1 MTWEEIQEKAM
12 EYIKWISPDLMYQ
25 NILKY
30 ISVSDTFFEKEI
42 ERRFNEYKADPRYEN
57 LTDQCLMDMA
67 KADIEASKEAYG
79 ALYYLFSSIVN
90 IILDLIEQISYY
102 LGRADVSRQIGIQ
115 KANYEAGISIPD
127 ITILVDGLF
136 KGVFSTGEFET
147 FLRRLGFAFDVT
159 EKIKDSMRPLLDLTT
174 VTTLWQ
180 RGHLSTDEATK
191 ELVARGYDEDRANKI
206 LTSSL
211 RLISPDMIRML
222 YLRGEIDEQTHD
234 KLLASHGFPDEHI
247 AYAKKLYEIIP
258 PVSDIITMAVREAF
272 SPEIAERFGQY
283 EDFPEEF
290 AEWAAK
296 QGLSRE
302 WAERYWA
309 AHWALPSV
317 MQGYE
322 MLHRGII
329 DEEELKML
337 MRALDIMPFWR
348 DKLIQMSY
356 SPFTRVD
363 VRRMYRDGV
372 IDREDVKRTYL
383 DLGYDDWHAE
393 KLTEWTITES
403 LSEERK
409 LCRSLIEGLYRRRIF
424 TREEAKEA
432 LIAVKYREEVAEAI
446 LAKVDYDIE
455 YQYKNRIISAVKKQ
469 YLRGIIDENQA
480 ITKLGRANLLATEIE
495 QLIYEWQL
503 EKEAQV
509 RWLTPGE
516 IKSLARKKI
525 ISHSTF
531 IDKMTQ
537 IGYTRDDAELLW
549 EDTQRKG

>member
-1 MTWEEIQEKAM
+1 MSWEDLQRVSGEIA
-12 EYIKWISPDLMYQ
+12 KWISPDLIYK
-25 NILKY
+25 NVLEYLIDSESLL
-30 ISVSDTFFEKEI
+30 DEEI
-42 ERRFNEYKADPRYEN
+42 KRKFNAYKADPRYSDLSDE
-57 LTDQCLMDMA
+57 TLMDMA
-67 KADIEASKEAYG
+67 RADVEASKEAYG
-79 ALYYLFSSIVN
+79 GLYYFFASLVNALCDVIERFGLF
-90 IILDLIEQISYY
+90 
-102 LGRADVSRQIGIQ
+102 LGRALNAMQIGQ
-115 KANYEAGISIPD
+115 QEANIERGVSIPD
-127 ITILVDGLF
+127 ISILVEGLF
-136 KGVFSTGEFET
+136 RGIFSRGEFGE
-147 FLRRLGFAFDVT
+147 FMQRLGFPPELVDPIPETF
-159 EKIKDSMRPLLDLTT
+159 RPLLDLTT

-180 RGHLSTDEATK
+180 RGHLSSDEAIQ

-222 YLRGEIDEQTHD
+222 YLRGEIDEATHD

-247 AYAKKLYEIIP
+247 QYAKKLYEIIP

-290 AEWAAK
+290 AEWAEK
-296 QGLSRE
+296 QGLTRE

-329 DEEELKML
+329 TIDELKML

-372 IDREDVKRTYL
+372 LDREDVKKTYL

-393 KLTEWTITES
+393 KLTEWTITET
-403 LSEERK
+403 LTEERN

-432 LIAVKYREEVAEAI
+432 LNALKYREEVAEAI

-503 EKEAQV
+503 EKEAQI

>member
-1 MTWEEIQEKAM
+1 MTWDEIQEKAM

-25 NILKY
+25 NVLKY
-30 ISVSDTFFEKEI
+30 ISVSDTFLEKEI
-42 ERRFNEYKADPRYEN
+42 ERKFNEYKADPRYEN

-67 KADIEASKEAYG
+67 KADIEASKQAYG
-79 ALYYLFSSIVN
+79 ALYYLFSGIVN

-102 LGRADVSRQIGIQ
+102 LGRADISRQIGIQ
-115 KANYEAGISIPD
+115 KANYETGISIPD

-136 KGVFSTGEFET
+136 KGVFSTDEFET

-222 YLRGEIDEQTHD
+222 YLRGEIDESTHD

-290 AEWAAK
+290 AEWAEK
-296 QGLSRE
+296 QGLTRE
-302 WAERYWA
+302 WALRYWA

-329 DEEELKML
+329 TEEELKLL

-393 KLTEWTITES
+393 KLTEWTITEA

-455 YQYKNRIISAVKKQ
+455 YKYKNRIISAVKKQ
-469 YLRGIIDENQA
+469 YIRGIIDENQA

-503 EKEAQV
+503 EKEAQI

-525 ISHSTF
+525 ISRSTF
-531 IDKMTQ
+531 LDKMTQ

>member
-30 ISVSDTFFEKEI
+30 ISVSDAFFEKEI

-79 ALYYLFSSIVN
+79 ALYYLFSSIIN
-90 IILDLIEQISYY
+90 IILDVIERISYY
-102 LGRADVSRQIGIQ
+102 LGRADISRQIGIQ
-115 KANYEAGISIPD
+115 KANYETGISIPD

-136 KGVFSTGEFET
+136 KGVFSNNEFET

-180 RGHLSTDEATK
+180 RGHLSTDDATK
-191 ELVARGYDEDRANKI
+191 ELIARGYDEDRANKI

-272 SPEIAERFGQY
+272 SPEVAERFGQY

-329 DEEELKML
+329 TEDELKLL

-393 KLTEWTITES
+393 KLTEWTITEA

-455 YQYKNRIISAVKKQ
+455 YQYKNRIIAAVKKQ

-503 EKEAQV
+503 EKEAQI

-537 IGYTRDDAELLW
+537 IGYTRNDAELLW

>member
-25 NILKY
+25 NVLKY

-67 KADIEASKEAYG
+67 RADVEASKEAYG

-90 IILDLIEQISYY
+90 IILDLIENISYY
-102 LGRADVSRQIGIQ
+102 LGRADISRQIGIQ
-115 KANYEAGISIPD
+115 KANYETGISIPD

-136 KGVFSTGEFET
+136 KGVFSTDEFET

-180 RGHLSTDEATK
+180 RGHISTDEATK
-191 ELVARGYDEDRANKI
+191 ELTARGYDEDRANKI

-247 AYAKKLYEIIP
+247 HYAKKLYEIIP

-290 AEWAAK
+290 AEWAEK
-296 QGLSRE
+296 QGLTRE
-302 WAERYWA
+302 WALRYWA

-329 DEEELKML
+329 TEEELKLL

-372 IDREDVKRTYL
+372 INREDVKRTYL

-393 KLTEWTITES
+393 KLTEWTITEA

-432 LIAVKYREEVAEAI
+432 LVAVKYREEVAEAI

-503 EKEAQV
+503 EKEAQI

>member
-25 NILKY
+25 NVLKY
-30 ISVSDTFFEKEI
+30 ISVSDTFLEKEI
-42 ERRFNEYKADPRYEN
+42 ERKFNEYKADPRYEN

-67 KADIEASKEAYG
+67 KADIEASKQAYG
-79 ALYYLFSSIVN
+79 ALYYLFSGIVN

-102 LGRADVSRQIGIQ
+102 LGRADISRQIGIQ
-115 KANYEAGISIPD
+115 KANYETGISIPD

-136 KGVFSTGEFET
+136 KGVFSTDEFET

-191 ELVARGYDEDRANKI
+191 ELIARGYDEDRANKI

-222 YLRGEIDEQTHD
+222 YLRGEIDEATHD

-247 AYAKKLYEIIP
+247 QYAKKLYEIIP

-329 DEEELKML
+329 TEDELKML

-393 KLTEWTITES
+393 KLTEWTITEA

-409 LCRSLIEGLYRRRIF
+409 LCRSLIEGLYKRRIF

-455 YQYKNRIISAVKKQ
+455 YQYKNRIIAAVKKQ
-469 YLRGIIDENQA
+469 YIRGIIDENQA

-503 EKEAQV
+503 EKEAQI

-525 ISHSTF
+525 IGHDVF

>member
-1 MTWEEIQEKAM
+1 MTWEEIQKEAM
-12 EYIKWISPDLMYQ
+12 KYIKWISPDLMYQ

-67 KADIEASKEAYG
+67 RADVEASKEAYG

-90 IILDLIEQISYY
+90 IILDLIENISYY
-102 LGRADVSRQIGIQ
+102 LGRADISRQIGIQ
-115 KANYEAGISIPD
+115 KANYETGISIPD

-136 KGVFSTGEFET
+136 KGVFSTDEFET

-180 RGHLSTDEATK
+180 RGHLSTDEAIK
-191 ELVARGYDEDRANKI
+191 ELTARGYNEDRANKI

-211 RLISPDMIRML
+211 SLISPDMIRML
-222 YLRGEIDEQTHD
+222 YLRGEIDEATHD

-247 AYAKKLYEIIP
+247 AYTKKLYEIIP

-290 AEWAAK
+290 AEWAEK
-296 QGLSRE
+296 QGLTRE
-302 WAERYWA
+302 WALRYWA

-329 DEEELKML
+329 TEEELKLL

-393 KLTEWTITES
+393 KLTEWTITEA

-455 YQYKNRIISAVKKQ
+455 YKYKNRIISAVKKQ
-469 YLRGIIDENQA
+469 YIRGIIDENQA

-503 EKEAQV
+503 EKEAQI

-525 ISHSTF
+525 ISRSTF
-531 IDKMTQ
+531 LDKMTQ